1 MLIAILLFILG
12 FLLGGILIYFFLFTK
27 NQSYIKKLNQE
38 IKICQEENA
47 ILQGKLANYND
58 LKESKNQLQAD
69 FKQEFSILAEKILN
83 QTNKSLINTNKHELD
98 KVILPFKDKIGE
110 FESQVKECYEKE
122 LREKV
127 SLKTEIDKLLEM
139 NCKLTIEAENL
150 TNALKGD
157 NKIQGNWGEMIL
169 EKILERSGLEKN
181 HEYKIQE
188 VTQNNQGEKI
198 QPDVT
203 IYLPEEKHII
213 IDSKV
218 SLKNYD
224 DFVNAKDDEVKK
236 NSLKL
241 HLKSLKNHIEILAQ
255 KSYQTSNKHNSLD
268 FVLMFMPIES
278 AYLVALQADQELFW
292 YAWDRKILIV
302 SPATLHSTLK
312 IIVALWKQE
321 KQAKNVQEIAR
332 LSGALYDKFAGFIE
346 DMQKISR
353 SIGQADQNF
362 NNAMQKLSYGK
373 GSLLSRLEKIKFLGA
388 KTSKSI
394 NYES

>member
-278 AYLVALQADQELFW
+278 AYLVALQADQELFGTLGIAK
-292 YAWDRKILIV
+292 YLLLVLQPYIL
-302 SPATLHSTLK
+302 L
-312 IIVALWKQE
+312 
-321 KQAKNVQEIAR
+321 
-332 LSGALYDKFAGFIE
+332 
-346 DMQKISR
+346 
-353 SIGQADQNF
+353 
-362 NNAMQKLSYGK
+362 
-373 GSLLSRLEKIKFLGA
+373 
-388 KTSKSI
+388 
-394 NYES
+394 